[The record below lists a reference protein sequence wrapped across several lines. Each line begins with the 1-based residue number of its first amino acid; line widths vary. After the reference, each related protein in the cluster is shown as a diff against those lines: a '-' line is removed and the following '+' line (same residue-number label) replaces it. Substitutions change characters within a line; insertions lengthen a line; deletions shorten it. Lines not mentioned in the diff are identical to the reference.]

1 MADEAKTYTQA
12 EVDAAIV
19 EANKALEENRN
30 RLLDQLKAQE
40 RKYQGVDLDE
50 YRKMRET
57 VAALETKANAEKA
70 GLTSDELVKLRNDV
84 RAEVERQYA
93 ADMQAGTKVFPW
105 AASLAQEN
113 RALKL
118 DNVVKTEMAKG
129 GARAERIDA
138 LFRLTA
144 DRFDL
149 TDDGKPMLRTSP
161 GIEVG
166 KYVADELRKEYPEF
180 YNGSGSSGGG
190 ASKSTAGGGG
200 SPNTIAVTDRAGFL
214 ANVEKIAKG
223 QVLVSQ

>member
-1 MADEAKTYTQA
+1 MADVDKTFTQA
-12 EVDAAIV
+12 EVDAMVAD
-19 EANKALEENRN
+19 ANKALEANRN
-30 RLLDQLKAQE
+30 KALDQLKALE
-40 RKYQGVDLDE
+40 RKYEGVDPEE
-50 YRKMRET
+50 YKKLRET
-57 VAALETKANAEKA
+57 VATLETKAKAEKA
-70 GLTSDELVKLRNDV
+70 GLTSEELAKLRNDV

-200 SPNTIAVTDRAGFL
+200 SPSTIAATDRAAFL

-223 QVLVSQ
+223 QVLVAQ

>member
-1 MADEAKTYTQA
+1 MADEAKTFTQA
-12 EVDAAIV
+12 DVDAAV
-19 EANKALEENRN
+19 AEANKALEANRN
-30 RLLDQLKAQE
+30 KALDQLKALE
-40 RKYQGVDLDE
+40 RKYDGVDPEE
-50 YRKMRET
+50 YKKLRET
-57 VAALETKANAEKA
+57 VATLETKAKAEKA
-70 GLTSDELVKLRNDV
+70 GLTSEELSKLRNDV

-93 ADMQAGTKVFPW
+93 ADMNAGIKVFPW
-105 AASLAQEN
+105 AGTLAQEN

-118 DNVVKTEMAKG
+118 DNVVKGEMAKG

-149 TDDGKPMLRTSP
+149 TDDGKPMLKSSP
-161 GIEVG
+161 GIEVP
-166 KYVADELRKEYPEF
+166 KYVADELRREYPEF

-200 SPNTIAVTDRAGFL
+200 SPSTIAATDRAAFL

-223 QVLVSQ
+223 QVLVA

>member
-1 MADEAKTYTQA
+1 MADEAKFTQ
-12 EVDAAIV
+12 EQVDAMVA
-19 EANKALEENRN
+19 EANKALEANRN
-30 RLLDQLKAQE
+30 KALDQLKALE
-40 RKYQGVDLDE
+40 RKYDGVDPEE
-50 YRKMRET
+50 YRKLRET
-57 VAALETKANAEKA
+57 VATLETKAKAEKA
-70 GLTSDELVKLRNDV
+70 GLTSEELSKLRNDV

-93 ADMQAGTKVFPW
+93 ADMQAGVKVFPW
-105 AASLAQEN
+105 AGQLAQEN
-113 RALKL
+113 RSLKL

-200 SPNTIAVTDRAGFL
+200 SPSTIAATDRAAFL

-223 QVLVSQ
+223 QVLVAQ